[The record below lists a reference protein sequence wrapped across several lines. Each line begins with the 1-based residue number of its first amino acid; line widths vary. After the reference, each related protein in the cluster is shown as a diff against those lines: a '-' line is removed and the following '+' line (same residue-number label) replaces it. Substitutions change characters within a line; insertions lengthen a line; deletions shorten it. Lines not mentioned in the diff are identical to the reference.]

1 MQILFNPNIKQCNNF
16 IGSKA
21 NSNRIGFCEQKDSF
35 QKTGETPVDF
45 EEESIAYANFL
56 LKGGTLSLDPLW
68 KLQEKDAN
76 NIKLKELAK
85 EYKKTLSIEDKKTL
99 LKHEEKI
106 LWQELEKPEIGYFR
120 NIGNLRKKKGVEL
133 PVVKISALNGLNR
146 MLQAYSALDIKWENN
161 EEKLKI
167 LKNVMKN
174 TPDDSAYSFIIKNQC
189 IIIAS
194 FISPAK
200 EKFAEFLEDVCQ
212 NDTNDKI
219 RNLTKELLDFNK
231 YDEAKLINTLK
242 NNQENNDR
250 KKSAIKAL
258 GLKKSGQLIK
268 ILPEIIQ
275 NKKTAKSIKT
285 VAIWAAGRC
294 QSPEIFKVL
303 YKIANNKN
311 RNLED
316 REMALHSLS
325 MYIKK
330 NKEQVLQTRRN
341 IIAEKSELSELA
353 QILLD
358 KTENKFNAQDYEL
371 NNLKMS
377 KEDKAKYIEAK
388 NKYIQ
393 TQEKLNPQQNNW
405 VDRALAP
412 WGKVVKNIVEK
423 GSKTHIIK
431 DTATFIFPENTGQR
445 YFYSEV
451 EDDGAFED
459 STTGANFFATGIPS
473 TIIFNENQLKRKDK
487 HNTLAHEFNHN
498 FTDDILDQDDKKV
511 LADLYK
517 QAKDTDKCL
526 DNYAVINK
534 DEYFAQGYEAFCS
547 VYKPHVSMIYND
559 DYLQGG
565 GSHTRFTLKRKDP
578 ALYEFIEH
586 CIKKYN
592 N

>member
-1 MQILFNPNIKQCNNF
+1 MQLLFNPKIKQVNNF

-21 NSNRIGFCEQKDSF
+21 NSNRIGFCGQKDSF
-35 QKTGETPVDF
+35 QKTSDPPVDF
-45 EEESIAYANFL
+45 EEESISYANFL
-56 LKGGTLSLDPLW
+56 LKGGALRLDPLW

-76 NIKLKELAK
+76 NIKLKELAR

-194 FISPAK
+194 FIAPAK

-393 TQEKLNPQQNNW
+393 TQEKLNPQQKNW
-405 VDRALAP
+405 VDRALLP
-412 WGKVVKNIVEK
+412 LGKVVKNIVEN
-423 GSKTHIIK
+423 GSKTYIMK
-431 DTATFIFPENTGQR
+431 DTATFIFPKNAGQR
-445 YFYSEV
+445 DFYSAIELGG
-451 EDDGAFED
+451 EFMD
-459 STTGANFFATGIPS
+459 SNMAIS
-473 TIIFNENQLKRKDK
+473 TVIFNEAQLNRKDK

-498 FTDDILDQDDKKV
+498 FTDDILDQNDKKV

-526 DNYAVINK
+526 DYYAAL
-534 DEYFAQGYEAFCS
+534 DEWEYFAQGYEAFCS

-578 ALYEFIEH
+578 ALYKFIEH